1 MQSEEKYDDLTTLFA
16 ESDEALQNDVF
27 VKQVMQPIRR
37 RTRWR
42 TPLLFGA
49 GGIGVGA
56 AVSQASGLIDLFR
69 ARSTSIEVT
78 LQPVDMTLF
87 QTAMTQPLSV
97 AVAAMVILSCAAI
110 IMTERA

>member
-1 MQSEEKYDDLTTLFA
+1 MQSEEQYDDLTTLFA

-56 AVSQASGLIDLFR
+56 AVSQVSGLIEILR

-110 IMTERA
+110 IVTERA